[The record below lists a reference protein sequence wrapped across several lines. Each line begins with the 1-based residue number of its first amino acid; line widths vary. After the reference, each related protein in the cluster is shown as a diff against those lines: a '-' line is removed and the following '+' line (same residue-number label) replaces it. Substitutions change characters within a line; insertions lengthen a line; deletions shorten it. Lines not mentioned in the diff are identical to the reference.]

1 MFFAAG
7 LKILKNSQVIAMT
20 KEVLKGKNILLG
32 ISGSIAAYKS
42 AILARLLIKSGAE
55 VKVVMTPSA
64 TSFISSLT
72 LSTLTGQKVGIG
84 IVDEQEWHNHV
95 ELGLWADVYLIA
107 PCTANTLSEL
117 ATGACDKLLTA
128 CYLSAKCPVIIAPA
142 MDLDMWKHPATVRNI
157 AQLTSDGVQ
166 LINVEYGDLA
176 SGLVGEG
183 RMAEPENI
191 LKHLCHFFNAR
202 HRLAGKKVLITSGPT
217 REAIDPVRFISNH
230 SSGKM
235 GTAIAEE
242 CLSEGAEVF
251 FISGPAATYPAPHA
265 RLKVTHVVS
274 AEEMLEESA
283 KVYETCDISFFV
295 AAVSDYRPKVTS
307 SQKIKKSSDVMNIE
321 LVKNPDIARL
331 LGAKKRDD
339 QINVGFALETNHE
352 IQYAVD
358 KLNSKNFDFVVLN
371 SMRDEGAGFGHD
383 TNKVSLFFKD
393 GLRRELQL
401 DMKKNIAKEIINE
414 VCALYTRS

>member
-1 MFFAAG
+1 MSREA
-7 LKILKNSQVIAMT
+7 
-20 KEVLKGKNILLG
+20 LKGKKILLG

-42 AILARLLIKSGAE
+42 AVLARLLIKSGAE

-107 PCTANTLSEL
+107 PCTANTLSEM
-117 ATGACDKLLTA
+117 AAGACDKLLTA

-157 AQLTSDGVQ
+157 AQLMSDGVQ
-166 LINVEYGDLA
+166 LINVEYGELA
-176 SGLVGEG
+176 SGLIGEG

-191 LKHLCHFFNAR
+191 LKHLCHFFGTKQ
-202 HRLAGKKVLITSGPT
+202 RLVGKKVLITSGPT

-242 CLSEGAEVF
+242 CLNEGAEVF
-251 FISGPAATYPAPHA
+251 FISGPAVIYPAPNPK
-265 RLKVTHVVS
+265 LKLTHVVS
-274 AEEMLEESA
+274 AEEMLNASA
-283 KVYETCDISFFV
+283 DVYKTCDINIFV
-295 AAVSDYRPKVTS
+295 AAVSDYRPKITS
-307 SQKIKKSSDVMNIE
+307 NQKIKKSSEMMNIE
-321 LVKNPDIARL
+321 LVKNPDIAGL
-331 LGAKKRDD
+331 LGAKKRAD

-383 TNKVSLFFKD
+383 TNKVSILFKGGF
-393 GLRRELQL
+393 RRELEL

-414 VCALYTRS
+414 VCALYTRN